1 MTHSTAILFVL
12 AVCVSP
18 AVFAATDGG
27 AFVYDDHSRRDPF
40 LPQVSAVGTV
50 VTYEADL
57 TAGDMVLEGIVADAQ
72 GNNMAVINGKIVRQ
86 GDRIG
91 LFAVAAVRP
100 EDVELVKDGQRFT
113 VKLKKG
119 GM

>member
-1 MTHSTAILFVL
+1 MNFGAMLILVL
-12 AVCVSP
+12 AV
-18 AVFAATDGG
+18 AVLG
-27 AFVYDDHSRRDPF
+27 ARALAYDDHGRHDPF
-40 LPQVSAVGTV
+40 LPQVSPTGSV

-72 GNNMAVINGKIVRQ
+72 GNNVAIVNGKIVKK
-86 GDRIG
+86 GDAIG
-91 LFAVAAVRP
+91 PYAVAAVHP
-100 EDVELVKDGQRFT
+100 QDVELTKDQERFT

>member
-1 MTHSTAILFVL
+1 MRTFIFFVL

-18 AVFAATDGG
+18 VVFAPADGG
-27 AFVYDDHSRRDPF
+27 AFVYDDHSQRDPF
-40 LPQVSAVGTV
+40 VPQVSAAGTV

-91 LFAVAAVRP
+91 LFAVTVVRP